1 MGDLNNLVF
10 VDFDIDDLIENCD
23 LVDNLDVFFK
33 VYYDSVIDSGFIFDG
48 LVVEFSELIY
58 FEFWIFKIEN
68 ILFMIYKIIL

>member
-10 VDFDIDDLIENCD
+10 VDFDIDDLIVNCD
-23 LVDNLDVFFK
+23 LFDNLDVFFK